1 MKLCVAD
8 NIVGIKDSYILQG
21 NSKNYYI
28 CVKKGTRIQDF
39 SFENEFYINNY
50 DIAFELISNKNEI
63 YEFYFIEFIYK
74 INYLQ
79 YVNLN
84 IFKNYQRLSYIY
96 STHLIKYCNIVN
108 DTFLNYSLIKT
119 KHHILFLLAT
129 DFSKDNIV
137 LFLKDIE

>member
-8 NIVGIKDSYILQG
+8 NIVGIKDSYILRG

-63 YEFYFIEFIYK
+63 YESLCGEFAW
-74 INYLQ
+74 
-79 YVNLN
+79 
-84 IFKNYQRLSYIY
+84 
-96 STHLIKYCNIVN
+96 IKERHVRRVKRPRCWASGPGN
-108 DTFLNYSLIKT
+108 
-119 KHHILFLLAT
+119 HPGG
-129 DFSKDNIV
+129 
-137 LFLKDIE
+137 